1 MNKYNNPI
9 YVAPDITQVQNKN
22 RIQNIFPEVVRA
34 ISRHLDAYFGWTE
47 ELLFW
52 INLSVWLTY
61 K

>member
-1 MNKYNNPI
+1 MNKYNEPI
-9 YVAPDITQVQNKN
+9 YITTGVTQVQNKN

-52 INLSVWLTY
+52 IYLSVWLPD